1 MPSLPTLPRLA
12 KRRHCAARRVEPLAG
27 DPPKRVTLVEEVRAD
42 IERRHLLERGERVV
56 VAVSGGLDS
65 MVLLR
70 LLDGLAADFGWS
82 LFVAHF
88 NHSLRGAESDRDE
101 ALVRVVA
108 GQLGWPCAVGWG
120 DRSLRVRRRG
130 ESLEMAARAA
140 RHRFLAE
147 SAAQCGA
154 RNIALGQHADDQ
166 FESVLMRL
174 FRGAGGE
181 GLAGMK
187 WVGPSPANA
196 ALTLVRPLLG
206 QTRAALRAY
215 AEESNLRW
223 REDSTNACL
232 DMTRNW
238 LRREVIP
245 RLRRRFGPGLIANVV
260 RTAELVG
267 AESEAVSVLAQ
278 TWRNARR
285 RAAFGTLHPGL
296 QRRVLVQELIELGI
310 EPAFS
315 LVEALRTQPG
325 TSRAVAPTCSVWR
338 DAHGRVRAADPRR
351 TAFGQEQKS
360 VSLSGDAG
368 RIAFG
373 GIAVAWRIRA
383 RRGRAR
389 VAQRP
394 GRESFDADRVGSPI
408 RLRCWQPGDRFTPI
422 GRKTGGKLQDL
433 FVNARVARDDR
444 HRRVIAVTAG
454 GELFWVEGLRM
465 AQGYKITPQTRR
477 WLEWTWSRGPGS
489 TAESVQGGAVRTV
502 AVGARRC

>member
-12 KRRHCAARRVEPLAG
+12 KGRHCAARRADPSDG
-27 DPPKRVTLVEEVRAD
+27 DPQKRVTLVEEVRAE
-42 IERRHLLERGERVV
+42 IGRRHLLERGERVV

-70 LLDGLAADFGWS
+70 VLDALAADFGWS
-82 LFVAHF
+82 LVVAHL
-88 NHSLRGAESDRDE
+88 NHGLRGAEADRDE
-101 ALVRVVA
+101 ALVRAVA
-108 GQLGWPCAVGWG
+108 GHLGWPCAVGWG

-130 ESLEMAARAA
+130 VSLEMAARAA

-154 RNIALGQHADDQ
+154 RTIALGQHADDQ

-187 WVGPSPANA
+187 WLGPSPVNA

-206 QTRAALRAY
+206 QTRAALSAY
-215 AEESNLRW
+215 AKESNLHW

-245 RLRRRFGPGLIANVV
+245 KLRRRFGPGIVANVV

-267 AESEAVSVLAQ
+267 AEAEAVAVLAQ
-278 TWRNARR
+278 RWRNARR

-315 LVEALRTQPG
+315 LVEALRTRPG
-325 TSRAVAPTCSVWR
+325 TSRAVAPKLLGLARS
-338 DAHGRVRAADPRR
+338 
-351 TAFGQEQKS
+351 
-360 VSLSGDAG
+360 SGT
-368 RIAFG
+368 
-373 GIAVAWRIRA
+373 RA
-383 RRGRAR
+383 RRRSAPDGIW
-389 VAQRP
+389 P
-394 GRESFDADRVGSPI
+394 G
-408 RLRCWQPGDRFTPI
+408 
-422 GRKTGGKLQDL
+422 
-433 FVNARVARDDR
+433 
-444 HRRVIAVTAG
+444 
-454 GELFWVEGLRM
+454 
-465 AQGYKITPQTRR
+465 
-477 WLEWTWSRGPGS
+477 
-489 TAESVQGGAVRTV
+489 AEDG
-502 AVGARRC
+502 